1 MKSKKRIRLE
11 DIARELN
18 VSAVSVS
25 NALRNKKGV
34 GEELRQRVKAKAEEL
49 GYQAAKSAENA
60 AYAVQSPGKTYC
72 IGIMI
77 AEKYMKEFPS
87 FYMDIYKEIV
97 RIFSE
102 HDGLTALEI
111 VGDGQESAKPAGR
124 YFAGIK
130 INAVL
135 FIGEMEST
143 VIREIRRK
151 KKVPAVGIESAPAD
165 RTMDSVMLDDF
176 HETRRLTQ
184 QLIDAGQREIPFY
197 GDPYSSERML
207 DRYMGY
213 CSALEAN
220 GIRECRNRILPDG
233 GDTGDGMAAVLPGYR
248 RPGSERILAQNGVDL
263 LMKHLQGEET
273 KGRMQT
279 TECRFVETGM

>member
-111 VGDGQESAKPAGR
+111 VGDSQESAKPAGR
-124 YFAGIK
+124 YFAVSKLTRFCLSGRWK
-130 INAVL
+130 AQLSVRYA
-135 FIGEMEST
+135 GK
-143 VIREIRRK
+143 RK
-151 KKVPAVGIESAPAD
+151 
-165 RTMDSVMLDDF
+165 
-176 HETRRLTQ
+176 
-184 QLIDAGQREIPFY
+184 
-197 GDPYSSERML
+197 
-207 DRYMGY
+207 
-213 CSALEAN
+213 
-220 GIRECRNRILPDG
+220 
-233 GDTGDGMAAVLPGYR
+233 YR
-248 RPGSERILAQNGVDL
+248 
-263 LMKHLQGEET
+263 
-273 KGRMQT
+273 
-279 TECRFVETGM
+279 